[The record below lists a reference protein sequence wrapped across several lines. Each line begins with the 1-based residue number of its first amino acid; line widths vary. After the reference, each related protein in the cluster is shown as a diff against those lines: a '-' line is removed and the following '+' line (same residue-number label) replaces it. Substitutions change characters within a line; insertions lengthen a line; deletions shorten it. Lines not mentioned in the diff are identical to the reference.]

1 MDISYKANRVIWGYF
16 FLFAIILYLCIVT
29 LSIYFRYEVEKEEFV
44 KVGSVVSS
52 ELTELRAEEAEK
64 LAHIDDAM
72 NRVIEIYK

>member
-1 MDISYKANRVIWGYF
+1 MDISCKANRVIWGYF
-16 FLFAIILYLCIVT
+16 FLFAVILYLCIVT

-52 ELTELRAEEAEK
+52 ELTELRAEEAQK